1 MGTFRWMVLMAGLVA
16 CSGCSVISGTVTDAG
31 SGEPLSEVRVG
42 LMVLRPGNFEPEF
55 QERARTDDEGR
66 YRLVYG
72 FGQSSVSFR
81 LEDYLSQA
89 LADPTDPSSLD
100 VALQSIASIKGTWD
114 ATITVEGETIPAS
127 SFEFD
132 ENGMHWR
139 AGSDSLGIVRYDFD
153 GEAILTD
160 NVLLH
165 GDVVEGEVTMS
176 LILNESGDALSG
188 NITFSDGLFVDAG
201 CESGCSGTVVAV
213 PAAR

>member
-1 MGTFRWMVLMAGLVA
+1 MNTHRWLMVLSCLVA
-16 CSGCSVISGTVTDAG
+16 CSGCSVISGTVTDAD
-31 SGEPLSEVRVG
+31 SGAPLSDVRVG
-42 LMVLRPGNFEPEF
+42 VMVLRPGTFEPQF
-55 QERARTDDEGR
+55 QERARTDGEGR

-81 LEDYLSQA
+81 LEDYLSHA

-100 VALQSIASIKGTWD
+100 VVLQSIVPIKGNWN
-114 ATITVEGETIPAS
+114 ATISVEGETIPAS

-139 AGSDSLGIVRYDFD
+139 AGSDSLGIVRYDFN
-153 GEAILTD
+153 GEAISID

-165 GDVVEGEVTMS
+165 GDVVEGELVLD
-176 LILNESGDALSG
+176 LIFNEGGDTLSGD
-188 NITFSDGLFVDAG
+188 ITFSEGLFADAG

-213 PAAR
+213 PAG